1 MNIRR
6 SFAFLLFIVIGLNSN
21 AQDFKTK
28 QTTLVIKKTAD
39 WCPFCGLYGWDYFK
53 GLYDDVKTN
62 ENAILVSMHYS
73 GGLQSNA
80 ALQIT
85 NNFDAPGQP
94 VIFVNNEDI
103 LLNSSN
109 TNAKITETKATIQSN
124 SGRDAAIALD
134 LDLVKINAAKFNI
147 NVKAKAAQDL
157 TGVETFVGIY
167 KVQNNVIHNQASR
180 SSTASHTNVLQGAYH
195 SGSVWGLPLFTG
207 NVSTGAEMTTSIEL
221 DAFTTSA
228 DTKIL
233 AIVWIKGPNG
243 KYSYLNGQMIN
254 SSELTTSN
262 REIEQN
268 VNFQAY
274 YSNDRV
280 EVNWGGQKIEKCLL
294 VNTLGQA
301 LSLTKIKEEGE
312 KYTFESPNVTSGN
325 YFVVVHS
332 GGQVRSKAIQIQ
344 K

>member
-1 MNIRR
+1 MNILR
-6 SFAFLLFIVIGLNSN
+6 SFALLLFILIGMVSN
-21 AQDFKTK
+21 AQEFKTK

-53 GLYDDVKTN
+53 GLYDNVKTD
-62 ENAILVSMHYS
+62 ENAILIAMHYS

-94 VIFVNNEDI
+94 VIIVDNKDI
-103 LLNSSN
+103 LLNTDN
-109 TNAKITETKATIQSN
+109 TNAKITETRTAIQN
-124 SGRDAAIALD
+124 NAGRNAAIALD
-134 LDLVKINAAKFNI
+134 LDLVKINAAKFSI
-147 NVKAKAAQDL
+147 ILRAKAALDL
-157 TGVETFVGIY
+157 TGVETYVGLY

-180 SSTASHTNVLQGAYH
+180 SSTASHINVLQGAFH
-195 SGSVWGLPLFTG
+195 AGSVWGLPLFTG
-207 NVSTGAEMTTSIEL
+207 NVLKGAEMTTSVEL
-221 DAFTTSA
+221 ESFATST

-243 KYSYLNGQMIN
+243 KYSFLNGQMIN
-254 SSELTTSN
+254 SNELTTSN

-268 VNFQAY
+268 VYFQAY
-274 YSNDRV
+274 YSDDRV
-280 EVNWGGQKIEKCLL
+280 EINWGGQKIDKCLL

-301 LSLTKIKEEGE
+301 LPLTKIKEEGD
-312 KYTFESPNVTSGN
+312 KHTFESPNVSSGN

-332 GGQVRSKAIQIQ
+332 GGQIRSKAIQIH